1 MRATINKNDYL
12 VKHLFTYLPILKNFW
27 LIMLYMGMQVSKV
40 IETTI
45 DRKPNIA
52 TIKNLECSDSLTF
65 TFGYGC
71 ATADSFI
78 LKYLLIWLA

>member
-1 MRATINKNDYL
+1 
-12 VKHLFTYLPILKNFW
+12 
-27 LIMLYMGMQVSKV
+27 MLYMGMQVSKV

-65 TFGYGC
+65 TFGYDC

-78 LKYLLIWLA
+78 LKYLLIW